1 LGGGSEE
8 VDRETSRQVD
18 KKKEERRKPALSNIE
33 MRKDVNCYY
42 HPDKPAIGL
51 CKYCQRGLCSDC
63 AAQAGDSLACKGLHE
78 DQVRAL
84 ELLMQKN
91 ILQSKRVGSDYVRN
105 TIFYGSVGLLFTA
118 FGISQLKWLGLQAV
132 VYLMI
137 GLALL
142 WAAVANYLE
151 SRKYK

>member
-1 LGGGSEE
+1 
-8 VDRETSRQVD
+8 
-18 KKKEERRKPALSNIE
+18 
-33 MRKDVNCYY
+33 MNCYY

-51 CKYCQRGLCSDC
+51 CKYCLRGLCENC
-63 AAQAGDSLACKGLHE
+63 ASHAGDSLACRDMHE
-78 DQVRAL
+78 EQVRAM

-91 ILQSKRVGSDYVRN
+91 VLQAKRVGSDYLRN
-105 TIFYGSVGLLFTA
+105 TIFYGSVGILFTA
-118 FGISQLKWLGLQAV
+118 FGISQLKWLGMQAV
-132 VYLMI
+132 VYLLI

>member
-1 LGGGSEE
+1 L
-8 VDRETSRQVD
+8 V
-18 KKKEERRKPALSNIE
+18 
-33 MRKDVNCYY
+33 CYY
-42 HPDKPAIGL
+42 HSDRPAAGL

-78 DQVRAL
+78 EQVHAMEAL
-84 ELLMQKN
+84 LQKN
-91 ILQSKRVGSDYVRN
+91 ILQSKRVGSDYMRN
-105 TIFYGSVGLLFTA
+105 TIFYGLVGILFTA
-118 FGISQLKWLGLQAV
+118 FGFSQLRWLGLQAV

-142 WAAVANYLE
+142 YAAIANYLE